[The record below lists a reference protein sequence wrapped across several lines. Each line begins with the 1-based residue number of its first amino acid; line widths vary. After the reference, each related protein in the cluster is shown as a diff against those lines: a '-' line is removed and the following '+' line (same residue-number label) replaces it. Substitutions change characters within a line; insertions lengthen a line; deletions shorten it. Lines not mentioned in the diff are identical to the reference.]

1 MHNLFM
7 KKILLLSSLVLG
19 DQFSKL
25 LITKNLLPGQSS
37 NILPFFDLYL
47 IFNTGI
53 AFSLFNDGGN
63 FGRWVLVL
71 LVLLVCLYL
80 LYVLI
85 SEEPRKY
92 ETLALLM
99 ILSGGFGNLIDRVL
113 WGHVI
118 DFIHLYYENYSFY
131 IFNLADTFITIGV
144 IIYILDLLAIKL
156 VSNANTTS

>member
-1 MHNLFM
+1 M
-7 KKILLLSSLVLG
+7 ILLVFADQISKYLIVQTLTLG
-19 DQFSKL
+19 ET
-25 LITKNLLPGQSS
+25 INV
-37 NILPFFDLYL
+37 LPFLDFYL

-53 AFSLFNDGGN
+53 AFSFFDEGGEL
-63 FGRWVLVL
+63 GRWILVF

-80 LYVLI
+80 VNVLI
-85 SEEPRKY
+85 SEELRKY
-92 ETLALLM
+92 ETLALVM
-99 ILSGGFGNLIDRVL
+99 ILSGGLGNLIDRVV

-118 DFIHLYYENYSFY
+118 DFIHFYYENYSFY

>member
-1 MHNLFM
+1 M
-7 KKILLLSSLVLG
+7 KKVFFLILLVFADQISKYLIVQTLTLG
-19 DQFSKL
+19 ET
-25 LITKNLLPGQSS
+25 INV
-37 NILPFFDLYL
+37 LPFLDFYL

-53 AFSLFNDGGN
+53 AFSFFDEGGEL
-63 FGRWVLVL
+63 GRWILVF

-80 LYVLI
+80 VNVLI
-85 SEEPRKY
+85 SEKLRKY
-92 ETLALLM
+92 ETFALLM
-99 ILSGGFGNLIDRVL
+99 ILSGGLGNLIDRSL

-118 DFIHLYYENYSFY
+118 DFIHIYYENYSFY

>member
-1 MHNLFM
+1 M
-7 KKILLLSSLVLG
+7 KKVFFLILLVFADQISKYLIVQTLTLG
-19 DQFSKL
+19 ET
-25 LITKNLLPGQSS
+25 INV
-37 NILPFFDLYL
+37 LPFLDFYL

-53 AFSLFNDGGN
+53 AFSFFDEGGEL
-63 FGRWVLVL
+63 GRWILVF

-80 LYVLI
+80 VNVLI
-85 SEEPRKY
+85 SEELRKY

-99 ILSGGFGNLIDRVL
+99 ILSGGLGNLIDRVV

>member
-1 MHNLFM
+1 M
-7 KKILLLSSLVLG
+7 KKVFFLILLVFADQISKYLIEQTLTLG
-19 DQFSKL
+19 ET
-25 LITKNLLPGQSS
+25 INV
-37 NILPFFDLYL
+37 LPFLDFYL

-53 AFSLFNDGGN
+53 AFSFFDEGGEL
-63 FGRWVLVL
+63 GRWILVF

-80 LYVLI
+80 VNVLI
-85 SEEPRKY
+85 SEELRKY

-99 ILSGGFGNLIDRVL
+99 ILSGGLGNLIDRVV

-118 DFIHLYYENYSFY
+118 DFIHFYYENYSFY

>member
-1 MHNLFM
+1 M
-7 KKILLLSSLVLG
+7 ILLVFADQISKYLIVQTLTLG
-19 DQFSKL
+19 ET
-25 LITKNLLPGQSS
+25 INV
-37 NILPFFDLYL
+37 LPFLDFYL

-53 AFSLFNDGGN
+53 AFSFFDEGGEL
-63 FGRWVLVL
+63 GRWILVF

-80 LYVLI
+80 VNVLI
-85 SEEPRKY
+85 SEKLRKY
-92 ETLALLM
+92 ETFALLM
-99 ILSGGFGNLIDRVL
+99 ILSGGLGNLIDRSL

-118 DFIHLYYENYSFY
+118 DFIHLYNENYSFY

>member
-1 MHNLFM
+1 M
-7 KKILLLSSLVLG
+7 KKVFFLILLVFADQISKYLIVQTLTLG
-19 DQFSKL
+19 ET
-25 LITKNLLPGQSS
+25 INV
-37 NILPFFDLYL
+37 LPFLDFYL

-53 AFSLFNDGGN
+53 AFSFFDEGGEL
-63 FGRWVLVL
+63 GRWILVF

-80 LYVLI
+80 VNVLI
-85 SEEPRKY
+85 SEKLRKY
-92 ETLALLM
+92 ETFALLM
-99 ILSGGFGNLIDRVL
+99 ILSGGLGNLIDRSL

-144 IIYILDLLAIKL
+144 IIYILDLLVMKL

>member
-1 MHNLFM
+1 MYKPLT
-7 KKILLLSSLVLG
+7 LG
-19 DQFSKL
+19 ET
-25 LITKNLLPGQSS
+25 INV
-37 NILPFFDLYL
+37 LPFLDFYL

-53 AFSLFNDGGN
+53 AFSFFDEGGEL
-63 FGRWVLVL
+63 GRWILVF

-80 LYVLI
+80 VNVLI
-85 SEEPRKY
+85 SEELRKY

-99 ILSGGFGNLIDRVL
+99 ILSGGLGNLIDRVV

-118 DFIHLYYENYSFY
+118 DFIHFYYENYSFY

-144 IIYILDLLAIKL
+144 IIYILDLLAMKL

>member
-1 MHNLFM
+1 M
-7 KKILLLSSLVLG
+7 KKVFFLILLVFADQISKYLIVQTLTLG
-19 DQFSKL
+19 ET
-25 LITKNLLPGQSS
+25 INV
-37 NILPFFDLYL
+37 LPFLDFYL

-53 AFSLFNDGGN
+53 AFSFFDEGGEL
-63 FGRWVLVL
+63 GRWILVF

-80 LYVLI
+80 VNVLI
-85 SEEPRKY
+85 SEELRKY
-92 ETLALLM
+92 ETLALVM
-99 ILSGGFGNLIDRVL
+99 ILSGGLGNLIDRVV

-118 DFIHLYYENYSFY
+118 DFIHFYYENYSFY

>member
-1 MHNLFM
+1 M
-7 KKILLLSSLVLG
+7 ILLVFADQISKYLIVQTLTLG
-19 DQFSKL
+19 ET
-25 LITKNLLPGQSS
+25 INV
-37 NILPFFDLYL
+37 LPFLDFYL

-53 AFSLFNDGGN
+53 AFSFFDEGGEL
-63 FGRWVLVL
+63 GRWILVF

-80 LYVLI
+80 VNVLI
-85 SEEPRKY
+85 SEELRKY

-99 ILSGGFGNLIDRVL
+99 ILSGGLGNLIDRVL

-118 DFIHLYYENYSFY
+118 DFIHFYYENYSFY

-144 IIYILDLLAIKL
+144 IIYILDLLAMKL

>member
-1 MHNLFM
+1 M
-7 KKILLLSSLVLG
+7 KKVFFLSLLVFADQISKYLIVQTLTLG
-19 DQFSKL
+19 ET
-25 LITKNLLPGQSS
+25 INV
-37 NILPFFDLYL
+37 LPFLDFYL

-53 AFSLFNDGGN
+53 AFSFFDEGGEL
-63 FGRWVLVL
+63 GRWILVF

-80 LYVLI
+80 VNVLI
-85 SEEPRKY
+85 SEKLRKY
-92 ETLALLM
+92 ETFALLM
-99 ILSGGFGNLIDRVL
+99 ILSGGLGNLIDRSL

-144 IIYILDLLAIKL
+144 IIYILDLLAMKL

>member
-1 MHNLFM
+1 M
-7 KKILLLSSLVLG
+7 ILLVFADQISKYLIVQTLTLG
-19 DQFSKL
+19 ET
-25 LITKNLLPGQSS
+25 INV
-37 NILPFFDLYL
+37 LPFLDFYL

-53 AFSLFNDGGN
+53 AFSFFDEGGEL
-63 FGRWVLVL
+63 GRWILVF

-80 LYVLI
+80 VNVLI
-85 SEEPRKY
+85 SEELRKY

-99 ILSGGFGNLIDRVL
+99 ILSGGLGNLIDRVV

-118 DFIHLYYENYSFY
+118 DFIHFYYENYSFY

-144 IIYILDLLAIKL
+144 IIFILDLLAMKL

>member
-1 MHNLFM
+1 M
-7 KKILLLSSLVLG
+7 ILLVFADQISKYLIVQTLTLGETINVLRFL
-19 DQFSKL
+19 DF
-25 LITKNLLPGQSS
+25 
-37 NILPFFDLYL
+37 YL

-53 AFSLFNDGGN
+53 AFSFFDEGGEL
-63 FGRWVLVL
+63 GRWILVF

-80 LYVLI
+80 VNVLI
-85 SEEPRKY
+85 SEELRKY

-99 ILSGGFGNLIDRVL
+99 ILSGGLGNLIDRVV

-118 DFIHLYYENYSFY
+118 DFIHFYYENYSFY

-144 IIYILDLLAIKL
+144 IIYILDLLAMKL

>member
-1 MHNLFM
+1 M
-7 KKILLLSSLVLG
+7 ILLVFADQISKYLIVQTLTLG
-19 DQFSKL
+19 ET
-25 LITKNLLPGQSS
+25 INV
-37 NILPFFDLYL
+37 LPFLDFYL

-53 AFSLFNDGGN
+53 AFSFFDEGGEL
-63 FGRWVLVL
+63 GRWILVF

-80 LYVLI
+80 VNVLI
-85 SEEPRKY
+85 SEELRKY

-144 IIYILDLLAIKL
+144 IIYIVDLLAMKL

>member
-1 MHNLFM
+1 M
-7 KKILLLSSLVLG
+7 KKVFFLILLVFADQISKYLIVQTLTLG
-19 DQFSKL
+19 ET
-25 LITKNLLPGQSS
+25 INV
-37 NILPFFDLYL
+37 LPFLDFYL

-53 AFSLFNDGGN
+53 AFSFFDEGGEL
-63 FGRWVLVL
+63 GRWILVF

-80 LYVLI
+80 VNVLI
-85 SEEPRKY
+85 SEELRKY

-99 ILSGGFGNLIDRVL
+99 ILSGVLGNLIDRVV

-118 DFIHLYYENYSFY
+118 DFIHFYYENYSFY

-144 IIYILDLLAIKL
+144 IIYILDLLAMKL

>member
-1 MHNLFM
+1 M
-7 KKILLLSSLVLG
+7 ILLVFADQISKYLIVQTLTLG
-19 DQFSKL
+19 ET
-25 LITKNLLPGQSS
+25 INV
-37 NILPFFDLYL
+37 LPFLDFYL

-53 AFSLFNDGGN
+53 AFSFFDEGGEL
-63 FGRWVLVL
+63 GRWILVF

-80 LYVLI
+80 VNVLI
-85 SEEPRKY
+85 SEKLRKY
-92 ETLALLM
+92 ETFALLM
-99 ILSGGFGNLIDRVL
+99 ILSGGLGNLIDRSL

-131 IFNLADTFITIGV
+131 IFNLADTFISIGV

>member
-7 KKILLLSSLVLG
+7 KKILILSSLVLG

-25 LITKNLLPGQSS
+25 LITKNLLPSQSI

-85 SEEPRKY
+85 SEELRKY